1 MLDDPLPGAPRRLS
15 DATVRRLLGVSVG
28 DEYSEHELADAQ
40 RALYQSDLFRHVEV
54 RLAPDSVQRAR
65 PTRCVTLDVALRENF
80 VRQVDTEVGW
90 AVLDCFKGRAQLVD
104 KNFLGEARR
113 LELTAQ
119 VSKIGH
125 AERTRFADGKLCASD
140 MDKDPFSSEVNY
152 FVGGTFRLPTLFG
165 LRGSPAISLYSE
177 RRGEYQAFLRTT
189 IVGGEASVTRELR
202 HELPLR
208 LAYSLEYGRTDAQ
221 PALLCAVFN
230 RCDSESRALITDR
243 NRPLAVASAHLERLR
258 ADNPLNPRAGT
269 TLRLDLRGAGEGD
282 RLGRASCSSSR
293 ARRRV
298 VVSAV

>member
-1 MLDDPLPGAPRRLS
+1 
-15 DATVRRLLGVSVG
+15 VRRLLGVSVG
-28 DEYSEHELADAQ
+28 DESNEHELADAQ

-54 RLAPDSVQRAR
+54 GIAPDSVQGKIDSL
-65 PTRCVTLDVALRENF
+65 VTVDVTLRENY

-125 AERTRFADGKLCASD
+125 AEHTRFADGKFCASD
-140 MDKDPFSSEVNY
+140 MGKDPFSSSVNY
-152 FVGGTFRLPTLFG
+152 FVSGTLRLPTLFG

-189 IVGGEASVTRELR
+189 LVGGEASITRDLR

-208 LAYSLEYGRTDAQ
+208 LA
-221 PALLCAVFN
+221 
-230 RCDSESRALITDR
+230 
-243 NRPLAVASAHLERLR
+243 
-258 ADNPLNPRAGT
+258 
-269 TLRLDLRGAGEGD
+269 
-282 RLGRASCSSSR
+282 
-293 ARRRV
+293 
-298 VVSAV
+298 